1 MEPNPNEV
9 ITEEDEYYP
18 GLGCDHKSLT
28 DFAIGFYQNA
38 YFGCYPTIKALEL
51 LEEMQFDFIVKLTC
65 EPERNISPYMTK
77 LHLIHYPIKDNN
89 VPVDWETF
97 SMFVTTLVE
106 YIREGKKI
114 FIHCKGGHGRSCLV
128 VTCILYLIDEN
139 ANARDSI
146 EKTIAIHN
154 QRQDL
159 SSRWKNIRSPF
170 SKTQYL
176 FLYKFLN
183 PVCILKSYNIGY
195 QAGFSGSSSF
205 QLKTEYG
212 NFSNVDA
219 AFQSLKTT
227 QIDWDDYTIML
238 YLTRIK
244 FQQYPEL
251 IPNLLITG
259 IRKIYDF
266 SRYSFGNNLIGR
278 CLIQIRSEI
287 LIAKCKDK
295 IVF

>member
-1 MEPNPNEV
+1 MSSSEET
-9 ITEEDEYYP
+9 TEDDYCPEMYV
-18 GLGCDHKSLT
+18 CKSLS
-28 DFAIGFYQNA
+28 DFAIGFHQNA
-38 YFGCYPTIKALEL
+38 YFGCYPTAQALGL

-65 EPERNISPYMTK
+65 EPERNIHPYMTK
-77 LHLIHYPIKDNN
+77 LQLIHYPIKDNN

-97 SMFVTTLVE
+97 SMFICAMVE
-106 YIREGKKI
+106 YIKQGKKV

-128 VTCILYLIDEN
+128 VTCIMYLLFEN
-139 ANARDSI
+139 VNARDAI
-146 EKTIAIHN
+146 EQTISIHN

-159 SSRWKNIRSPF
+159 STRWKNIRSPF

-212 NFSNVDA
+212 NFSNIDA
-219 AFQSLKTT
+219 AFQALKA
-227 QIDWDDYTIML
+227 QLDWEEYTIML

-251 IPNLLITG
+251 VPNLLITG

-266 SRYSFGNNLIGR
+266 SRYAFGNNMVGR
-278 CLIQIRSEI
+278 CLVQIRSEI
-287 LIAKCKDK
+287 LIANCRDK